1 MNVVR
6 TIASTVCFPFGS
18 KYKKVLR
25 LLLLLRLGI
34 NGEGAKVDFQFKCDF
49 LRYIDLNF
57 VYPERA
63 PTLPPKKRSGSAR
76 SSFLVRS
83 N

>member
-18 KYKKVLR
+18 KYKKVL

-57 VYPERA
+57 VYPKRA
-63 PTLPPKKRSGSAR
+63 PTLPPKKKKWLREVL
-76 SSFLVRS
+76 FLVRS